1 LNMID
6 GFLDR
11 LDLSD
16 SSVNFIISSQRPSS
30 WSGLAPDLQE
40 SIILGLQSSVTSPA
54 SFSTLKKLAKI
65 PTGDL
70 IGDPSKRL
78 RNLFTACLPW
88 FLQAMDDGSVD
99 DLAEMALDVSKLAD
113 SEGCDSVQRVMVSFV
128 KSRFRTRDDFLRQ
141 AVTSLRDCTPTAH
154 TAAPCILLLGILL
167 NSHRWIRLRAMEVLK
182 LLFQPRDH
190 WNPVELAGSEHLTPL
205 LRLLPTDLASH
216 ALDVLDQPILLRG
229 GSSAA
234 NVIRQSV
241 QSLAPNPFGP
251 SLDTNPTLTEVHR
264 ATGTIRA
271 NIMAV
276 FDTCKMP
283 ERPSVLFFEQEESA
297 SFQARNRRTH
307 TSKASLGQLLS
318 NLHDLNNYFQED
330 EPNQE
335 AETKVQAILAR
346 SLASKLKRSSMSSEE
361 FALEPPTPFIGLFSA
376 IQTDPQSGY
385 FDSEESDSDIEQNDS
400 KIGRLRSGPPN

>member
-1 LNMID
+1 
-6 GFLDR
+6 
-11 LDLSD
+11 
-16 SSVNFIISSQRPSS
+16 
-30 WSGLAPDLQE
+30 
-40 SIILGLQSSVTSPA
+40 
-54 SFSTLKKLAKI
+54 
-65 PTGDL
+65 
-70 IGDPSKRL
+70 
-78 RNLFTACLPW
+78 
-88 FLQAMDDGSVD
+88 MDDGNVD
-99 DLAEMALDVSKLAD
+99 DLADMALDISRLAE
-113 SEGCDSVQRVMVSFV
+113 SEGCDSVQRVMVSFA

-141 AVTSLRDCTPTAH
+141 AVTSLRDCTPTTHA
-154 TAAPCILLLGILL
+154 AAPCILLLGILL
-167 NSHRWIRLRAMEVLK
+167 NSHRWIRLRTMEVLK

-234 NVIRQSV
+234 SVIRQSV
-241 QSLAPNPFGP
+241 QNLAPNPFGP
-251 SLDTNPTLTEVHR
+251 SLDSNPSLTEAHR
-264 ATGTIRA
+264 VTSTIRA

-283 ERPSVLFFEQEESA
+283 ERPSVLFFEQEETS
-297 SFQARNRRTH
+297 SQSRGSRRTH

-335 AETKVQAILAR
+335 AETKVQAILER
-346 SLASKLKRSSMSSEE
+346 SLASKLKRSSASSEE

-376 IQTDPQSGY
+376 IQAEPQSGY
-385 FDSEESDSDIEQNDS
+385 FFDSEESDSDIEQNDS
-400 KIGRLRSGPPN
+400 RNGLPHSGPPNYS